1 MQKNMH
7 NVEIQT
13 ADERMQEMKQR
24 IRGILLD
31 LTELNEADGD
41 VGEVCTAL
49 AALHSEW
56 GRKHVLMKQM
66 GGRVNL
72 DKYAAQGG

>member
-1 MQKNMH
+1 MRKNMH

-31 LTELNEADGD
+31 LTELNEADED
-41 VGEVCTAL
+41 IGEACTAL

-56 GRKHVLMKQM
+56 GKKHALMKQM

-72 DKYAAQGG
+72 DKYAAHGG